1 MRCALVGCSCYL
13 RFVRL
18 VQQEQAGVVFAL
30 EDVKALIA
38 RFLNGF
44 LVIQDGGLRKLRDP
58 FVFHVEVNAG
68 DVHRRPV
75 QR

>member
-44 LVIQDGGLRKLRDP
+44 LVIQDGSLAELLDSIG
-58 FVFHVEVNAG
+58 FHVDVNAG

-75 QR
+75 